1 MHVKIGRSW
10 SSGLAAA
17 FIFREKLQRNNEG
30 FFLQLENLLQYEARY
45 PNLERIEVTRIDICR
60 SRDRIDNGKQG

>member
-30 FFLQLENLLQYEARY
+30 FFLQLENLLQHEACY
-45 PNLERIEVTRIDICR
+45 A
-60 SRDRIDNGKQG
+60 

>member
-17 FIFREKLQRNNEG
+17 FIFREKLPIYNEG
-30 FFLQLENLLQYEARY
+30 FFLQLENLLQHEACY
-45 PNLERIEVTRIDICR
+45 YCNW
-60 SRDRIDNGKQG
+60 SG